1 MEERLVDAER
11 IIKDM
16 EKENELGRVE
26 ELIKDNTIAFEHD
39 GKRYRIRLLN
49 LTEKEELDLLRR
61 KKFGQLI
68 KDPDI
73 LLEKDLIAT
82 YKERG
87 INIDEIDEQIK
98 KIDSED
104 LGLQMKLGESISKNE
119 GDVIFKTYKEQI
131 QELIV
136 LRQVLRAQ
144 KILLL
149 EFSLENSLLT
159 YVAQII
165 TYLSLDE
172 YKDGVWNR
180 MFKSLE
186 DFQNYKDESLINKS
200 AQYSML
206 LQYI

>member
-1 MEERLVDAER
+1 MSEQFCISLTRPSILHSR
-11 IIKDM
+11 I
-16 EKENELGRVE
+16 
-26 ELIKDNTIAFEHD
+26 
-39 GKRYRIRLLN
+39 LLN
-49 LTEKEELDLLRR
+49 IVKQSETITVR

-149 EFSLENSLLT
+149 EN
-159 YVAQII
+159 
-165 TYLSLDE
+165 
-172 YKDGVWNR
+172 
-180 MFKSLE
+180 
-186 DFQNYKDESLINKS
+186 
-200 AQYSML
+200 
-206 LQYI
+206 